1 MANFYKNSCFGFLS
15 TAPALGKGRSS
26 PETFSGRN
34 LGRNGGSSALEARL
48 GCPAGGL
55 LVRGLGWC
63 CIQGLV
69 GGLVRGLVRGLV
81 GLGCNGATIGI
92 NVGNQLRFLLG

>member
-34 LGRNGGSSALEARL
+34 LGRNGGSPALETRL

-69 GGLVRGLVRGLV
+69 GGLV